1 MFRRPNSVEKD
12 VKEFMTFT
20 KKILTALGLC
30 VVSSITVLQPANA
43 QFTEQVQRAV
53 AIVNEDVISDYDI
66 SRRLTLVLASTGT
79 EISEPEMQQLRQQI
93 LNTLVDEKLQMQAAQ
108 ENEIEVTPDVVERA
122 FSSVAG
128 NFNQQPAQFESF
140 LQSSGTSRR
149 ALEEQ
154 IRAEIA
160 WSQVIQR
167 RLEPQITIGDEEVE
181 EALQRLE
188 DSKGQFE
195 YNVSEI
201 FLNSNP
207 QNEAEVGFTAQ
218 QIVERIRQGGRFDAF
233 ARQFSEA
240 PTAAVGGDLG
250 WVMED
255 QLSRNIRDLIPN
267 MRIGQ
272 MTNPIKAPSG
282 FYIVLLQDRRRILS
296 VDPLD
301 TQYVLSS
308 MVWPLEAEPI
318 MADVDRA
325 QSRSR
330 AASRAGGTCDDIQ
343 SLGERF
349 GAAESAAL
357 GQLRARDLPAP
368 LQSAL
373 IPLAV
378 GESTE
383 AIRFPGGYRVFVV
396 CDIEEPVVQT
406 PTPAAIEN
414 QLNQRRLS
422 MMARR
427 YLRDLRRDAIVEYK

>member
-1 MFRRPNSVEKD
+1 MIFAKNLLSAFGLPCAVIAG
-12 VKEFMTFT
+12 FMP
-20 KKILTALGLC
+20 LAH
-30 VVSSITVLQPANA
+30 A

-53 AIVNEDVISDYDI
+53 AIVNEDVISDYDV
-66 SRRLTLVLASTGT
+66 SRRMTLVLASTGT
-79 EISEPEMQQLRQQI
+79 EISDAERQQLRQQI
-93 LNTLVDEKLQMQAAQ
+93 LNTLVDEKLQMQAAE
-108 ENEIEVTPDVVERA
+108 ENEIAVTPDVVERA

-167 RLEPQITIGDEEVE
+167 RLEPQITIGDEEIE

-188 DSKGQFE
+188 ESKGQFE
-195 YNVSEI
+195 YSVAEI
-201 FLNSNP
+201 FLNSDP
-207 QNEAEVGFTAQ
+207 QNEAEVAFTAQ
-218 QIVERIRQGGRFDAF
+218 QIVERIRQGSRFDAF

-255 QLSRNIRDLIPN
+255 QLSRTIRDLVPN

-282 FYIVLLQDRRRILS
+282 YYIVVLKDRRRILS

-301 TQYVLSS
+301 TQYELVS
-308 MVWPLEAEPI
+308 MSWPLDPEPI

-325 QSRSR
+325 QSLSR
-330 AASRAGGTCDDIQ
+330 GAARAGGSCADY
-343 SLGERF
+343 EAVAKRYN
-349 GAAESAAL
+349 AAEAAPL
-357 GQLRARDLPAP
+357 GSLRLRDLPPP

-373 IPLAV
+373 RPLEV
-378 GESTE
+378 GQSTE
-383 AIRFPGGYRVFVV
+383 AIRFPTGFRVFYV
-396 CDIEEPVVQT
+396 CNIEEPVVQT

>member
-1 MFRRPNSVEKD
+1 MGYKQF
-12 VKEFMTFT
+12 TFT
-20 KKILTALGLC
+20 LSKALLGTVFAVLFAVSFSQLT
-30 VVSSITVLQPANA
+30 QA

-53 AIVNEDVISDYDI
+53 AIVNEDVISDYDV

-79 EISEPEMQQLRQQI
+79 DLSEAELQQLRQQI
-93 LNTLVDEKLQMQAAQ
+93 LTTLVDEKLQMQAAKD
-108 ENEIEVTPDVVERA
+108 NEIEVTPDIVNRA
-122 FSSVAG
+122 FSNVAG
-128 NFNQQPAQFESF
+128 NFNQEPSQFETF
-140 LQSSGTSRR
+140 LKSSGTSRR

-167 RLEPQITIGDEEVE
+167 RLEPQISIGDEEIE
-181 EALQRLE
+181 EALERLE
-188 DSKGQFE
+188 ASKGQFE
-195 YNVSEI
+195 YNVAEI
-201 FLNSNP
+201 FLNSTP
-207 QNEAEVGFTAQ
+207 QNEAEVRFTAE
-218 QIVERIRQGGRFDAF
+218 QIVQRVREGGRFDAF

-255 QLSRNIRDLIPN
+255 QLSRTIRDLVPN
-267 MRIGQ
+267 MQIGQ

-282 FYIVLLQDRRRILS
+282 YYIIVLKDRRRILS

-301 TQYVLSS
+301 TQYELVSLS
-308 MVWPLEAEPI
+308 WPLVENPI

-325 QSRSR
+325 QSLARG
-330 AASRAGGTCDDIQ
+330 AARAGASCEDVNDLTA
-343 SLGERF
+343 RF
-349 GAAESAAL
+349 KAAEGTNL
-357 GQLRARDLPAP
+357 GSLRLRDLPPP
-368 LQSAL
+368 LQVAL
-373 IPLAV
+373 KPLEA
-378 GESTE
+378 GQSTPE
-383 AIRFPGGYRVFVV
+383 LRFPGGFRVFIV
-396 CDIEEPVVQT
+396 CNVEEPVVQT

>member
-1 MFRRPNSVEKD
+1 MDAD
-12 VKEFMTFT
+12 VKEFMASIKQKFSLLC
-20 KKILTALGLC
+20 LTA
-30 VVSSITVLQPANA
+30 VLAAGFARTTGA

-53 AIVNEDVISDYDI
+53 AVVNEDVISDYDV
-66 SRRLTLVLASTGT
+66 SRRMTLVLASTG
-79 EISEPEMQQLRQQI
+79 SEVPEAERQQLREQI
-93 LNTLVDEKLQMQAAQ
+93 LSTLVDEKLQLQAAQ
-108 ENEIEVTPDVVERA
+108 ENEIEVTPDIVERA
-122 FSSVAG
+122 FSNVAG
-128 NFNQQPAQFESF
+128 NFNQQPEQFESY

-167 RLEPQITIGDEEVE
+167 RLEPQISIGDEEIE

-195 YNVSEI
+195 YNVAEI
-201 FLNSNP
+201 FLNSTP
-207 QNEAEVGFTAQ
+207 QTEVEVRYTAQ
-218 QIVERIRQGGRFDAF
+218 EIANRIRQGARFEAF

-250 WVMED
+250 WVMEG
-255 QLSRNIRDLIPN
+255 QLSRNIRDLVPN

-272 MTNPIKAPSG
+272 LTDPIKAPSG
-282 FYIVLLQDRRRILS
+282 FYLILLNDRRRILS

-301 TQYVLSS
+301 TQYRLYSLL
-308 MVWPLEAEPI
+308 WPLEQEPI

-325 QSRSR
+325 QSLAAR
-330 AASRAGGTCDDIQ
+330 AARTITSCSDAPQIAE
-343 SLGERF
+343 SLGAGE
-349 GAAESAAL
+349 ASDL
-357 GQLRARDLPAP
+357 GELRLRDLPPP
-368 LQSAL
+368 LQTAL
-373 IPLAV
+373 RPLETGQTTDAL
-378 GESTE
+378 
-383 AIRFPGGYRVFVV
+383 RFPTGFRVFVV
-396 CDIEEPVVQT
+396 CDMKEPVVET
-406 PTPAAIEN
+406 PTFAAIEN

>member
-1 MFRRPNSVEKD
+1 MGRLVVIFS
-12 VKEFMTFT
+12 VKEFLYSIVLAVLF
-20 KKILTALGLC
+20 LGP
-30 VVSSITVLQPANA
+30 VANQAAA

-53 AIVNEDVISDYDI
+53 AIVNEDVISDYDV

-79 EISEPEMQQLRQQI
+79 ELSEAELQQLRQQI
-93 LNTLVDEKLQMQAAQ
+93 LTTLVDEKLQMQAAQ
-108 ENEIEVTPDVVERA
+108 ENEIEVTSDIVERA

-128 NFNQQPAQFESF
+128 NFNQEPSQFESY
-140 LQSSGTSRR
+140 LKNSGTSRR

-167 RLEPQITIGDEEVE
+167 RLEPQISIGDEEIE
-181 EALQRLE
+181 EAIERLE
-188 DSKGQFE
+188 ASKGQFE
-195 YNVSEI
+195 YNVAEI
-201 FLNSNP
+201 FLNATP
-207 QNEAEVGFTAQ
+207 QNEVDVQFTAQ
-218 QIVERIRQGGRFDAF
+218 QIVERVRQGGRFDAF

-250 WVMED
+250 WVMGD
-255 QLSRNIRDLIPN
+255 QLSRTIRDLVPN
-267 MRIGQ
+267 MQIGQ

-282 FYIVLLQDRRRILS
+282 YYIIVLKDRRRILS

-301 TQYVLSS
+301 TQYELASLA
-308 MVWPLEAEPI
+308 WPLAENPI
-318 MADVDRA
+318 MADLDRA
-325 QSRSR
+325 QRL
-330 AASRAGGTCDDIQ
+330 AEGASRAGGSCSDIDT
-343 SLGERF
+343 LKARF
-349 GAAESAAL
+349 EAAEGNNL
-357 GQLRARDLPAP
+357 GSLRLRDLPPA

-373 IPLAV
+373 RPMEA
-378 GESTE
+378 GQTTE
-383 AIRFPGGYRVFVV
+383 AIRFPGGYRVFIV
-396 CDIEEPVVQT
+396 CNLEEPVVQT